1 MIKVFI
7 SHQAADS
14 QLAKQIADR
23 LYYKHGISYYLDVVD
38 NAISKPGEDISGH
51 IQTELT
57 KCNQLLAVVSF
68 ATQTSWWV
76 PWEIG
81 IATEKEYPLAT
92 YVSGPLA
99 PPEYLQKWPYL
110 RTEADVDRYA
120 EASKG
125 ADHVSVT
132 KSATFSEG
140 ATRTRATKEFY
151 RIIRSSLR
159 Q

>member
-23 LYYKHGISYYLDVVD
+23 LSYRHGISYYLDVVD
-38 NAISKPGEDISGH
+38 NFTSKPGEDISAH
-51 IQTELT
+51 IQSELK
-57 KCNQLLAVVSF
+57 KCTQLLAVVSA
-68 ATQTSWWV
+68 ATRTSWWV

-92 YVSGPLA
+92 YVAGTTA

-110 RTEADVDRYA
+110 RSEADVDRYA
-120 EASKG
+120 DASKG
-125 ADHVSVT
+125 AERISANRT
-132 KSATFSEG
+132 ATFSEG
-140 ATRTRATKEFY
+140 TQRTRATKEFY
-151 RIIRSSLR
+151 RIIRSSLG